1 YSYLRGPTLDILL
14 PVFDNNGIDGVMF
27 AIPRSYTSSLVR
39 LCNRA
44 ICGTGQLM
52 PRFYHQSPFRRF
64 LEYFTEG
71 GEERFSI
78 SGVSRSHAWDRLDA
92 GHWMLIYRDANASR
106 AYALVAVLFP
116 MAMIAV
122 TIMLLDFLHNEPRNR
137 TFFVQ
142 KLCKDA
148 AELGMLAAFPILCF
162 VIVVVGLIRVQSI
175 RLFRIYQRINEPHRF
190 IAIVSRSCILQQKIP
205 FDRSLAVLLSDPQ
218 TDTFTQS
225 LWRLFVSGTLLLDGR
240 RVVHDDD
247 CFRANNY
254 RSFML
259 NQTNIPPRKVE
270 STHRS

>member
-1 YSYLRGPTLDILL
+1 MKNSSSWNQISKIRGNL
-14 PVFDNNGIDGVMF
+14 
-27 AIPRSYTSSLVR
+27 S
-39 LCNRA
+39 
-44 ICGTGQLM
+44 
-52 PRFYHQSPFRRF
+52 
-64 LEYFTEG
+64 EG

-148 AELGMLAAFPILCF
+148 AESGYETIG
-162 VIVVVGLIRVQSI
+162 IVLPFTVYLRFIRMYQMGNI
-175 RLFRIYQRINEPHRF
+175 YIRIYD
-190 IAIVSRSCILQQKIP
+190 IP